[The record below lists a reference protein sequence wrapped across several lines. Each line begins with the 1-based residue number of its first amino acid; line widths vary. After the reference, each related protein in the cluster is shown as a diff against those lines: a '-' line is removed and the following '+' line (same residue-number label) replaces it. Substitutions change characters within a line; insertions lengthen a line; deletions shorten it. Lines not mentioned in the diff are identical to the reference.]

1 MAEKVDARG
10 LSCPQPVMLTRQA
23 LQKAAGGPVVVLLDS
38 MTQVQNCT
46 RAAESLGWQVNCE
59 QKGREFELTLRK

>member
-1 MAEKVDARG
+1 
-10 LSCPQPVMLTRQA
+10 MLTRQA